1 MYETGTAVQ
10 VRALH
15 CMPDLPPPEGEL
27 HAHDYRIEVVAHR
40 HELDAQGMVVDLDLL
55 NDALGQVAEA
65 VRDRNLD
72 DVIGTGPVTVEVFA
86 RWVHGEF
93 ARRLQQDGDLGLRVR
108 VFESPEQFGGYAG
121 SLGPLDSGAMT
132 S

>member
-55 NDALGQVAEA
+55 NAALEQIADT

-72 DVIGTGPVTVEVFA
+72 DVLGTAPVTVEVFA
-86 RWVHGEF
+86 HWAHGEL
-93 ARRLQQDGDLGLRVR
+93 ARRLQQHGDLGIRVR
-108 VFESPEQFGGYAG
+108 VFESPEQFGGY
-121 SLGPLDSGAMT
+121 
-132 S
+132 